1 MSPQQRRNRPQSTRF
16 ATAKQWMAQMTAR
29 TLNEMTAVERANMMS
44 LVAQALESVAEDAD
58 EVGDTQSA
66 RNAVYLAGSIRGC
79 GTGPTPENFRAVE
92 ILLEQGISYV
102 ASVSERLEQFKGPGD
117 DAGSHDEIHGGSAA
131 ASQTHH

>member
-1 MSPQQRRNRPQSTRF
+1 
-16 ATAKQWMAQMTAR
+16 MTAR
-29 TLNEMTAVERANMMS
+29 TLNEMTAVERANMML

-66 RNAVYLAGSIRGC
+66 RNAAYLAGSIRGC
-79 GTGPTPENFRAVE
+79 GTGPTTENFRAAE

-117 DAGSHDEIHGGSAA
+117 DVGSYDEIPGGSAA
-131 ASQTHH
+131 ASHTHH